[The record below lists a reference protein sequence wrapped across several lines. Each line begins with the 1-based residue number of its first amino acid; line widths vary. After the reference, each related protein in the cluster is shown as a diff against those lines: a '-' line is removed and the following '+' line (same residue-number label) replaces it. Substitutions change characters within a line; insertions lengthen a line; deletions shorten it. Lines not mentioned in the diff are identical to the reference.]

1 MAVVELCRACRLGEQ
16 KDASAITPKA
26 LTTALVVQFASIT
39 SFTSISYGL
48 MFSDANRFIQL
59 DRDAVA
65 RVVQPI
71 RGGADT
77 ALTHIRSAIGLR
89 LN

>member
-1 MAVVELCRACRLGEQ
+1 M
-16 KDASAITPKA
+16 TPKA
-26 LTTALVVQFASIT
+26 LTTALIVQFASIT

-77 ALTHIRSAIGLR
+77 ALTHIRSAIGLCLKSGSR
-89 LN
+89 SK

>member
-1 MAVVELCRACRLGEQ
+1 
-16 KDASAITPKA
+16 
-26 LTTALVVQFASIT
+26 
-39 SFTSISYGL
+39 